1 MKKPV
6 DFSTYKMVRNLS
18 FNDFNRWVTE
28 IYKCAYEDG
37 AKDNPIEDECVAALT
52 EDRLMEI
59 LLSIRGIGQ
68 KRADAVLDSIL
79 KEGTSYYGSET

>member
-6 DFSTYKMVRNLS
+6 NFSTYKMVKQLS

-28 IYKCAYEDG
+28 IYKSAYEDG
-37 AKDNPIEDECVAALT
+37 ATENPIQDECVAALT

-59 LLSIRGIGQ
+59 LLSTKGIGQ
-68 KRADAVLDSIL
+68 KRANAILDSIL
-79 KEGTSYYGSET
+79 QEGTSYYGT